1 MNFLCNFL
9 TGCAVVFCATQNNAQ
24 ISFAA
29 RVDFTG
35 TGNNPFHIAVD
46 DLDGDGKPDLVMA
59 NYNSPGATVFRNIST
74 TGIINTGSM
83 GVQQD
88 YYLYGGTFQPAIAD
102 MDGDGKKDVLVS
114 ANGSMYSTNVV
125 NILLNS
131 SSVGTITLASVPF
144 AVNMGTQC
152 YGMTTADF
160 DGDGKT
166 DIAVANNSNST
177 AYVRRNNSTIANLA
191 FDSALVLTAGTN
203 PRGAAAADLDGDG
216 KPELIIAN
224 NLSNSLSVFRN
235 TSVSG
240 TISFAPKVDFTT
252 ATQPYDVIAV
262 DMDGDGKKDLV
273 TPNYFTSNSIS
284 VLRNI
289 STTGVITFSPKVDFT
304 AGTQPAGIAAADFD
318 NDGKPDLVASNYG
331 SNTISVWRNLSTT
344 GSFTAGSLA
353 PKTDFTAVGG
363 PQGIIATDM
372 DNDGKADVITG
383 NYTNGDFAIFKNN
396 TISTGIAGT
405 DATAGIAFFPNP
417 SDGLYNVQ
425 LPLHNGNGVCTIIST
440 DGRLCRTVTFDDAA
454 TSIEIDLADEA
465 PGIYFIQLTTGAN
478 RINGKLIRK

>member
-1 MNFLCNFL
+1 MKKRYVIL
-9 TGCAVVFCATQNNAQ
+9 TACATVICVTQNNAQ

-35 TGNNPFHIAVD
+35 TGTNPFHIAID

-74 TGIINTGSM
+74 TGVINTGSM

-131 SSVGTITLASVPF
+131 SSVGTITLSAIPY

-166 DIAVANNSNST
+166 DMAVANNSNST
-177 AYVRRNNSTIANLA
+177 AYVRRNISTVGNLA
-191 FDSALVLTAGTN
+191 FDSSLVLTAGVN

-224 NLSNSLSVFRN
+224 NLGNTISVFRN

-240 TISFAPKVDFTT
+240 TISFAAKVDFAT

-289 STTGVITFSPKVDFT
+289 STTGVISFSPKVDFN

-318 NDGKPDLVASNYG
+318 SDSKPDLVASNFG

-344 GSFTAGSLA
+344 GSFTSGSLA
-353 PKTDFTAVGG
+353 PKADFTAVGG
-363 PQGIIATDM
+363 PQGIVATDM

-396 TISTGIAGT
+396 TISTGITGT
-405 DATAGIAFFPNP
+405 TAAIGFSVYPNP
-417 SDGLYNVQ
+417 ASDIFYIT
-425 LPLHNGNGVCTIIST
+425 LPLSMQNTSCRIYST
-440 DGRLCRTVTFDDAA
+440 DGRLCKTFSLNSGTNTTA
-454 TSIEIDLADEA
+454 IDLSGESA
-465 PGIYFIQLTTGAN
+465 GIYFIQLVSGEVTFNT
-478 RINGKLIRK
+478 KLLKQ